1 MVQSFVRASTVFLI
15 LAIFSLPSTG
25 ADTLA
30 KPVAKVELLAL
41 VAGGA
46 LRENVVHEIEANGLG
61 FRPDDAFRSRLK
73 AAGADATILAAVNAA
88 KLVAAPSPQS
98 ESEKAVLQH
107 ISDAASLLKDKR
119 FTEAAEELNAVLT
132 AGWAGPESG

>member
-1 MVQSFVRASTVFLI
+1 MRASSALLVIAVLSQPNFVTET
-15 LAIFSLPSTG
+15 SP
-25 ADTLA
+25 

-61 FRPDDAFRSRLK
+61 FRPDDEYRSQLK
-73 AAGADATILAAVNAA
+73 AAGADATLLAAVNAA
-88 KLVAAPSPQS
+88 KVVAAPPSQP

-107 ISDAASLLKDKR
+107 MSNAASLMKDKHY
-119 FTEAAEELNAVLT
+119 TEAANELNEALAV
-132 AGWAGPESG
+132 G

>member
-1 MVQSFVRASTVFLI
+1 MQSFVRVSTVFLI
-15 LAIFSLPSTG
+15 LSIFSLPSTG

-46 LRENVVHEIEANGLG
+46 LRENVVHEIGANGLG
-61 FRPDDAFRSRLK
+61 FRADDDYRSQLK

-88 KLVAAPSPQS
+88 KLVAAPSSQ
-98 ESEKAVLQH
+98 
-107 ISDAASLLKDKR
+107 
-119 FTEAAEELNAVLT
+119 
-132 AGWAGPESG
+132 PESPAGAMGGGICGIRGSAAAGSRFPRGTHEAELHLAPSGRC